1 MPHIKGMNEPRRL
14 RRVSVLPEL
23 PLVVRGRVALSW
35 LVLLSERLGE
45 ALWPAVSCLL
55 ALLALALSGIL
66 LQGPGWLHGAVVI
79 CAGGAFGGLLVHG
92 LDRLRWPTMSQ
103 AMDRLDCS
111 QPHRPLLALSDQ
123 WQPANAE
130 DSDFARALWESHQR
144 RMRQAATLV
153 RVHPPRPLLAASDP
167 WALRFIPLLAL
178 VLVAPLLHGDALSR
192 IQQTFSFDWA
202 RPSPGIAPT
211 VSLWITPPAYTQ
223 AAALERT
230 LAANDDNRRAPL
242 VAPQGSQLVMVIHG
256 ATAPKIDVGGV
267 MRTPTA
273 LNDGSSSADTIS
285 SRLDTTLSASTTLQ
299 SLRVLDGSTEV
310 ARWPLTVTAD
320 HAPSVALRG
329 DLRSDGRQGT
339 LAIPYHAADDYGIT
353 ALTAELSRPNQPP
366 RLFPLPLST
375 TAGIGDSLDGTALL
389 SLAAD
394 RWAGLTVSLRLTATD
409 AAGSMAMTA
418 AETVQLPE
426 RAFTH
431 PVAQKIAALR
441 RALIDDP
448 AANRAERVNTL
459 TTIAADTA
467 SYGGQFSVFM
477 ALRSAATR
485 LGFGPFPVGWPHVA
499 PPDVLDL
506 LWSAA
511 VRIEDG
517 ERGNAEQ
524 RMIAAQTA
532 LDAALANHASA
543 AEVAERIEALRRAV
557 QDYLRSVFDQ
567 MPPLSDADMQALQ
580 AIQSLQDSGSDPQ
593 AVDPQAL
600 DDLLRQLQ
608 DLEALGAHDAAAAVR
623 ARIEDMLNALR
634 QARPPDAQA
643 LKALREGINAL
654 MQVITQ
660 QKALLEETFQAQK
673 QVSPDRRGQ
682 AITLQQRQHQLINRL
697 QALAQTGDNQAL
709 QRAEN
714 AMEDA
719 SDALAAVR
727 LFRASEAQQE
737 AMDALQS
744 GAREMMQQ
752 MVHDMNQGQG
762 GLILLPGRMPG
773 GPGAGDP
780 LGQNPGDGGGGKS
793 PIPTEGA
800 TSRARDILLE
810 LRNRAND
817 PQRSEA
823 EKAYIRRLLQRF

>member
-1 MPHIKGMNEPRRL
+1 MVKPRRL
-14 RRVSVLPEL
+14 SRFSVLPEL

-45 ALWPAVSCLL
+45 TLWPAVSCLL

-92 LDRLRWPTMSQ
+92 LDRLRWPTMFQ

-111 QPHRPLLALSDQ
+111 QPHRPLLALTDQ
-123 WQPANAE
+123 WQPASAD
-130 DSDFARALWESHQR
+130 DSDLARALWESHQR

-202 RPSPGIAPT
+202 RPSAGIAPT

-230 LAANDDNRRAPL
+230 LTANDDNSRAPL
-242 VAPQGSQLVMVIHG
+242 VVPQGSQLVMVIHG
-256 ATAPKIDVGGV
+256 ATAPRIDVGGV
-267 MRTPTA
+267 MRTPSA
-273 LNDGSSSADTIS
+273 LDDGGSPPQTIS
-285 SRLDTTLSASTTLQ
+285 SRLDTTLSASTDLQ
-299 SLRVLDGSTEV
+299 SLRVLDGSIEV
-310 ARWPLTVTAD
+310 ARWPLMVTAD

-329 DLRSDGRQGT
+329 DLHSDGRQGT
-339 LAIPYHAADDYGIT
+339 LAIPYRAEDDYGIT

-366 RLFPLPLST
+366 RLFPLPLSVA
-375 TAGIGDSLDGTALL
+375 AGSAAAGVGASLDGTALL

-431 PVAQKIAALR
+431 PVAQKITALR

-448 AANRAERVNTL
+448 ATNRAERVNAL
-459 TTIAADTA
+459 AAIAADTA

-511 VRIEDG
+511 LRIEDG

-524 RMIAAQTA
+524 RMLAAQAA
-532 LDAALANHASA
+532 LDAALANHAGA
-543 AEVAERIEALRRAV
+543 AEVAERVEALRRAV

-580 AIQSLQDSGSDPQ
+580 AIQSLQDSGSDPH

-682 AITLQQRQHQLINRL
+682 AINLQQRQQQLIRRL
-697 QALAQTGDNQAL
+697 ETLAQMGGKQTL

-752 MVHDMNQGQG
+752 MVQDMNRGQG
-762 GLILLPGRMPG
+762 GLVLLPGRMPG

-823 EKAYIRRLLQRF
+823 EKTYIRRLLQRF